1 MPCRN
6 VDTRSGPWARVYT
19 LYNFVESGFYFRFCS
34 CPYFCSLVQDCL
46 DPFFLSRL
54 LHLSS
59 SFFLFSFICFFIL
72 SFLRQPHLFVMAPS
86 LY

>member
-1 MPCRN
+1 MPWRN

-34 CPYFCSLVQDCL
+34 LVQDRL

-54 LHLSS
+54 LHLSP
-59 SFFLFSFICFFIL
+59 SFFLVFFICFFIV
-72 SFLRQPHLFVMAPS
+72 SFLRQPHLFVVAPS